1 MIKRSI
7 CAHALLLAV
16 IAVFCSDV
24 AQARQQPEN
33 HPLLS
38 IQQAYIDGDINI
50 ETAVMQQF
58 QVLEAAETGQEILKC
73 ATPALMFF
81 EKYKA
86 QISSSELHQK
96 ASQISASAAMQSLH
110 ISPMGKFQINYDTTG
125 SDAVPI
131 LDENANGIPDYVEWV
146 AEAADSSYRFMV
158 LETGFPDP
166 IPAGYYYQVYLEDMG
181 FYGLTSVLS
190 GAGPLTYITIE
201 NDFEGFPLNTDPDGN
216 QIGSIRAT
224 MAHEFKHAIQYI
236 QNSWLAPTGTVGWI
250 EMDATLM
257 EEIVYDD
264 VNDYYNYIRS
274 GANALVPSSSSVF
287 GNPSRSIPGGYHHVT
302 WMLYYSETLGFN
314 FWKDV
319 WHQVE
324 LDNSR
329 TIPGIMESILPD
341 GAAGFNNHFVRS
353 HLWHYASGE
362 HASEG
367 YGFREKDFYPNPKLE
382 TTLDGVPTSRISFA
396 INSLNRMAARYFEI
410 IPASSDRGL
419 VEAAINFDST
429 QAGLGLL
436 LYMHS
441 GSVEEII
448 ATGQDKVQ
456 IYVPTTINWQDVAK
470 VGVIVANPSPN
481 AITRD
486 ISIEFGKQGRS
497 IEIKDPDYSVPD
509 EIMVFQNYPNPFNP
523 KTTIT
528 FELSENTHVVLEVFD
543 ILGRKVRTLVN
554 ENRIIGRYEE
564 EFDAAGLASG
574 MYIYR
579 LQTGS
584 KVLTKKMMLT
594 K

>member
-1 MIKRSI
+1 MFKRSI
-7 CAHALLLAV
+7 CTRAFLLAMM
-16 IAVFCSDV
+16 AVFYSDF
-24 AQARQQPEN
+24 AYARQQPVKQ
-33 HPLLS
+33 PLLS
-38 IQQAYIDGDINI
+38 IQQAYADGEIDL
-50 ETAVMQQF
+50 ETAVKQQLM
-58 QVLEAAETGQEILKC
+58 VLEAAQTGQEILKC

-81 EKYKA
+81 EKYQA
-86 QISSSELHQK
+86 EISASEFQPATSK
-96 ASQISASAAMQSLH
+96 ISASAAMQNSY
-110 ISPMGKFQINYDTTG
+110 ISPLGKFQINYDTTG
-125 SDAVPI
+125 PDAVPEQ
-131 LDENANGIPDYVEWV
+131 DENANGIPDYVEWV

-166 IPAGYYYQVYLEDMG
+166 VPTGYYYQVYLEDMG
-181 FYGLTSVLS
+181 FYGLTGVSS
-190 GAGPLTYITIE
+190 GPGPLTYITIE
-201 NDFEGFPLNTDPDGN
+201 NDFEGFPHNMDPDGN
-216 QIGSIRAT
+216 QIGSVRAT

-274 GANALVPSSSSVF
+274 SSNALVPSSSSVF

-302 WMLYYSETLGFN
+302 WMLYYAETLGFN
-314 FWKDV
+314 FWKEV

-329 TIPGIMESILPD
+329 TIPGIMQTLLPD
-341 GAAGFNNHFVRS
+341 GMAGFNEHFVRS
-353 HLWHYASGE
+353 HLWHFASGE
-362 HASEG
+362 FSTEG

-382 TTLDGVPTSRISFA
+382 TTLQGVPNSRIVFA

-410 IPASSDRGL
+410 IPAASDFGL
-419 VEAAINFDST
+419 VEAAVNFDST

-436 LYMHS
+436 LYMRS
-441 GSVEEII
+441 GEVTELIV
-448 ATGQDKVQ
+448 TGQNKPQ
-456 IYVPTTINWQDVAK
+456 IYKPTTINWQDVVK
-470 VGVIVANPSPN
+470 VGVVVANPSPV

-497 IEIKDPDYSVPD
+497 IEIKDPAYSVPD
-509 EIMVFQNYPNPFNP
+509 EMLVLQNYPNPFNP
-523 KTTIT
+523 KTIIT
-528 FELSENTHVVLEVFD
+528 FELAENTHVLLEVFD

-564 EFDAAGLASG
+564 EFNAAGLASG

-579 LQTGS
+579 LQAGRKT
-584 KVLTKKMMLT
+584 LTKKMMLT